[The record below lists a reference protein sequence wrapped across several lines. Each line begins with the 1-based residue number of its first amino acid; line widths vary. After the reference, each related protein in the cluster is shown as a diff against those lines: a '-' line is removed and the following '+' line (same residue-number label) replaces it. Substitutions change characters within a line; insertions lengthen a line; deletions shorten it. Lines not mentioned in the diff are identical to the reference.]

1 MIKRWF
7 FSSYY
12 SGLLKFVDNVP
23 TTIYNASNSSLQSIP
38 GEVPDDVRV
47 NGTGF
52 DRNGNLW
59 MTNSLVSKNL
69 HVLKTDGSSVG
80 YSLSCVLS
88 PGIASL
94 GRLAVDKNNTKWIC
108 TNFFGLIGFNESLGN
123 KCIAINE
130 GADEGNLPVRDVRA
144 VAVDNRNRLWIGTTK
159 GLRVLSSVDS
169 FLSESE
175 LETNP
180 IIILEDGLAQELL
193 YQQFITDIVIDGAN
207 NKWIGTAGSGVFF
220 IAQDGQKTFNIF
232 TKENSPL
239 PSNMINDIDI
249 NEVTGEV
256 FIATEAGMVSYKG
269 NATSGAGDL
278 KKCSGVS

>member
-1 MIKRWF
+1 
-7 FSSYY
+7 
-12 SGLLKFVDNVP
+12 
-23 TTIYNASNSSLQSIP
+23 
-38 GEVPDDVRV
+38 
-47 NGTGF
+47 
-52 DRNGNLW
+52 
-59 MTNSLVSKNL
+59 
-69 HVLKTDGSSVG
+69 
-80 YSLSCVLS
+80 
-88 PGIASL
+88 
-94 GRLAVDKNNTKWIC
+94 
-108 TNFFGLIGFNESLGN
+108 
-123 KCIAINE
+123 
-130 GADEGNLPVRDVRA
+130 
-144 VAVDNRNRLWIGTTK
+144 
-159 GLRVLSSVDS
+159 VDS

-220 IAQDGQKTFNIF
+220 ISQDGQKTFNIF

-278 KKCSGVS
+278 KNVVVFPNPVRPNFTGEVSITGLMDKCNVKITDISGNLVYEAIAQGGTVLWNTKAFDKYRVSSGVYIVHISSDDGVEVESKKIMIVR